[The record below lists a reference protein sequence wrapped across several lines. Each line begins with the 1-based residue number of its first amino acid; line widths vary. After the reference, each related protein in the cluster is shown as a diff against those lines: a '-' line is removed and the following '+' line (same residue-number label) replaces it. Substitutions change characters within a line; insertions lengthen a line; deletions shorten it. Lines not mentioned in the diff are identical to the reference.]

1 MNFLQISIKFI
12 LTFAFCLCSILS
24 SFSQKKTL
32 GLTKKTNGNDENGY
46 VLFAPIGVDTTYL
59 INKCGQKIHSW
70 KTESTPGLS
79 SYIKPNGNL
88 LRAGTYTDTVFGA
101 AGGRGGLIEEYD
113 WNGKL
118 VWKYLLFNDSLCQHH
133 DIFPMPNGN
142 VLVLAW
148 HSISK
153 TEAINLGR
161 DPFNF
166 GLTPELWGERII
178 ELKPI
183 GKDSAEIV
191 WQWDLFDHIVQDK
204 DTIYPNY
211 GIVAQHP
218 ELMDI
223 NYALNKKTFDWI
235 HANSINYNEKLDQIV
250 ISAHNIGEIWII
262 DHSTTTSEAKTHLG
276 GTFNKGGDFLYRW
289 GNPQAYGQ
297 GTASDRKL
305 FRQHDAKW
313 IPNGYKDSGCII
325 LFNNGWER
333 DTAYSS
339 IDIIKTPILPNGSYI
354 SAMPYGPYKA
364 AWIYTDS
371 VKTNFYS
378 QIISGSEMLPNG
390 NVLICSGVQGRFF
403 EVTPQKKIVWEYRNP
418 ITSSTVQSDGQTPAN
433 NSVFRCSYY
442 SKNYSAFTGKNLN
455 SKGTIEKN
463 SYPYSCNYETV
474 KPKIIAF
481 NPMKAD
487 TSVGLFYKFK
497 LVFNEAVLK
506 ANGNIIIYQNNQF
519 LESINI
525 NSDLIKVFNDTVIF
539 GHMKPFALNSRVAIH
554 VPASVLRDSSN
565 NLLEKGI
572 DSSEWYFYTIK
583 NGFSISSL
591 SPPHQK
597 IGVLPNQIIQIQFN
611 KNAIPRNNTSIR
623 IYENGILKET
633 IPTISQKVN
642 VNNNIVEITPSNN
655 FKINALIVIEM
666 DSCFADVTG
675 MGMAVIPY
683 SDWYFRVIDYP
694 KQTALSPVHS
704 SLSVSRNFSL
714 SLTSN
719 RPVTLDSIKPILIYE
734 NGILVQS
741 LLPVKPSTI
750 SFSNTILLNPG
761 RQFKEGA
768 RIAIKFPANAYKDSL
783 GLYLQAIDSTAW
795 NFTLEK
801 SSSMQYVANA
811 IQIEIY
817 PVPNAGV
824 FTLISNETIKTIE
837 ILDLNGKA
845 VQFESIESDLNKVE
859 ITMNSA
865 AKGMYF
871 IRINNTTVRMVIIE

>member
-1 MNFLQISIKFI
+1 MHLSQIRFKLF
-12 LTFAFCLCSILS
+12 LTFSFCLFLS
-24 SFSQKKTL
+24 FSVFSQKKTL
-32 GLTKKTNGNDENGY
+32 GLTKKINGNDENGY
-46 VLFAPIGVDTTYL
+46 VLFAPMGIDTTYL
-59 INKCGQKIHSW
+59 INKCGQRVHSW

-79 SYIKPNGNL
+79 AYLKPNGNL
-88 LRAGTYTDTVFGA
+88 LRAGTFTDTAFGA

-113 WNGKL
+113 WNGNL
-118 VWKYLLFNDSLCQHH
+118 VWKYLIFNDSLCQHH

-148 HSISK
+148 HSISRAD
-153 TEAINLGR
+153 AINLGR
-161 DPFNF
+161 SSLNF
-166 GLTPELWGERII
+166 GPLQELWGERII
-178 ELKPI
+178 ELKPL
-183 GKDSAEIV
+183 GSDSAEIV
-191 WQWDLFDHIVQDK
+191 WQWDMFDHIIQNR
-204 DTIYPNY
+204 DTTLPNY
-211 GIVAQHP
+211 GNPSQHP
-218 ELMDI
+218 ELMNI
-223 NYALNKKTFDWI
+223 NYALNLKTQDWI
-235 HANSINYNEKLDQIV
+235 HANSINYNEKLDQIL

-262 DHSTTTSEAKTHLG
+262 DHSTSKEEARTHAG

-289 GNPQAYGQ
+289 GNPEAYGQ
-297 GTASDRKL
+297 GSTSDRRL

-313 IPNGYKDSGCII
+313 IPDGYRDSGSIM
-325 LFNNGWER
+325 LFNNGWGR

-339 IDIIKTPILPNGSYI
+339 IDIIKTPILSNGSYVYN
-354 SAMPYGPYKA
+354 MPYGPA
-364 AWIYTDS
+364 NASWVYTDS
-371 VKTNFYS
+371 IKKNFYS
-378 QIISGSEMLPNG
+378 QIISGSQMLPSG

-403 EVTPQKKIVWEYRNP
+403 EVTPQKEIVWEYRNP
-418 ITSSTVQSDGQTPAN
+418 ITFSSIQTDGQKAGN

-442 SKNYSAFTGKNLN
+442 GKNYSAFAGKNLN
-455 SKGTIEKN
+455 SKGTIEKG
-463 SYPYSCNYETV
+463 SFPYSCNYETV
-474 KPKIIAF
+474 KPKIIAY

-506 ANGNIIIYQNNQF
+506 NNGNITIYQNNQF
-519 LESINI
+519 LESISI

-539 GHMKPFALNSRVAIH
+539 GHMKPFSLNSRIAIH

-572 DSSEWYFYTIK
+572 DSSDWFFYTIK
-583 NGFSISSL
+583 SGFKVSSL
-591 SPPHQK
+591 SPQHQTL
-597 IGVLPNQIIQIQFN
+597 GVLPNQVIKIQFN
-611 KNAIPRNNTSIR
+611 KNALPRSNTRIR

-633 IPTISQKVN
+633 ILSTSQKVT

-655 FKINALIVIEM
+655 FKINALIVVEM

-683 SDWYFRVIDYP
+683 GDWYFRVLDNP
-694 KQTALSPVHS
+694 KYTALSPAHS
-704 SLSVSRNFSL
+704 SASVNRNFSI
-714 SLTSN
+714 SITCN
-719 RPVTLDSIKPILIYE
+719 RPVTVDSIKPLLVFE
-734 NGILVQS
+734 DGFLVQS
-741 LLPVKPSTI
+741 LIPFKPSTVTYN
-750 SFSNTILLNPG
+750 NTILINPA

-768 RIAIKFPANAYKDSL
+768 RVSIRFPENVYRDSL
-783 GLYLQAIDSTAW
+783 GLYMQAIDSNAW
-795 NFTLEK
+795 NFTIEK
-801 SSSMQYVANA
+801 SSSIQNTTNA

-824 FTLISNETIKTIE
+824 FTIISNETIQTIE

-871 IRINNTTVRMVIIE
+871 IRINNTTVRVLIIE